1 MHNPTDVHLMA
12 TKRILRYLRGTFH
25 RGLLFHPSSLKLQA
39 YADADWARDP
49 VDRRS
54 TSGYVVFLGS
64 TPITWVSK
72 KQCTVSRSSTEA
84 KYRSLASATTEFYWI
99 RMVLRDLGI
108 FLSNTPVLWCDN
120 CYPNINLRGGVI

>member
-39 YADADWARDP
+39 YADADWAGDL
-49 VDRRS
+49 VDCRS
-54 TSGYVVFLGS
+54 TSGYDVFLGS

-84 KYRSLASATTEFYWI
+84 KYRSLASATAELYWI

-108 FLSNTPVLWCDN
+108 FLSNTPVL
-120 CYPNINLRGGVI
+120 